1 MNLVRQTTSG
11 ARSLIASV
19 GTRVTHVTT
28 GWWVVLAMVVIYV
41 VTVSRILIDVH
52 LGLGTSSYDIGLYDQ
67 GTWLLSRFE
76 APFVTLMGRNLLG
89 DHASLV
95 MFLVV
100 PFYWIV
106 PGSETLLVLQT
117 VAIGAGAFPL
127 FAYARRALESD
138 VLAVM
143 IAACWLLNPAVN
155 GTAYE
160 NFHPDGFIGFFLPLA
175 LYAALTE
182 RWRLYF
188 VAFVLCLT
196 VKEDVALVMVP
207 LGVFVALTKHR
218 KWGVISAV
226 ASVVA
231 TVLGMFV
238 LMRSLIGVPTR
249 NTWRIPFGGPS
260 GFVKEVFTNPINV
273 WRHLTSEDRPL
284 YVWKMV
290 APFAGVFLL
299 VPDLAVISAFVIL
312 ANIVSTFWYQFHIE
326 YHYSLIAVPG
336 LIFGTVYALQ
346 RVLMK
351 YRQALVAIVLM
362 TTITTAY
369 FWSPLP
375 FAQTPFPHWPASHPV
390 AVAARDII
398 DVVPEDASIAVFH
411 SLAPHLA
418 HRKEIYQ
425 FPTPFRT
432 VLYGVDLSLEN
443 TRLPQADTVQ
453 YVVLP
458 VNKDEQMAQDW
469 KNEQS
474 RFRLLEANAY
484 WEVFVRR

>member
-1 MNLVRQTTSG
+1 MSLVAAPLRNVAQ
-11 ARSLIASV
+11 RVRHLDAS
-19 GTRVTHVTT
+19 
-28 GWWVVLAMVVIYV
+28 WWVVIAFVLLHV
-41 VTVSRILIDVH
+41 VTVSRVLIDVH
-52 LGLGTSSYDIGLYDQ
+52 RGLGTSSYDIGLYDQ

-89 DHASLV
+89 DHASIV
-95 MFLVV
+95 MFFVV
-100 PFYWIV
+100 PFYWVI

-138 VLAVM
+138 LLAVG

-160 NFHPDGFIGFFLPLA
+160 NFHPDGFIGLFLPLA
-175 LYAALTE
+175 LYAALTD
-182 RWRLYF
+182 RWRLYL

-207 LGVFVALTKHR
+207 LGIFVALR
-218 KWGVISAV
+218 KNKRLGIISALAAV
-226 ASVVA
+226 AA
-231 TVLGMFV
+231 TILGMFV

-249 NTWRIPFGGPS
+249 NTWRIPFGGPT
-260 GFVKEVFTNPINV
+260 GFIKEVFTNPLNV
-273 WRHLTSEDRPL
+273 WRHLTSEDRPEYL
-284 YVWKMV
+284 WKMV
-290 APFAGVFLL
+290 APFAGIFLL
-299 VPDLAVISAFVIL
+299 VPELALISTLVLL
-312 ANIVSTFWYQFHIE
+312 ANIVSTFWYQYHIE

-336 LIFGTVYALQ
+336 LLFGTVYAIA
-346 RVLMK
+346 RVK
-351 YRQALVAIVLM
+351 PEFRKILVAAVVAC
-362 TTITTAY
+362 TAITSY

-375 FAQTPFPHWPASHPV
+375 FAQKPLAHWPASHPV

-398 DVVPEDASIAVFH
+398 SVVPDDASIAVFH

-418 HRKEIYQ
+418 HRKEVYQ

-432 VLYGVDLSLEN
+432 VLYGVDLSIEN
-443 TRLPQADTVQ
+443 TRLPQADTVE

-458 VNKDEQMAQDW
+458 INRDEQMSLDW
-469 KNEQS
+469 NQEVPNFNLIAVNE
-474 RFRLLEANAY
+474 Y
-484 WEVFVRR
+484 WEVFQRK

>member
-1 MNLVRQTTSG
+1 MKQSVRNV
-11 ARSLIASV
+11 AL
-19 GTRVTHVTT
+19 RVSQAPTA
-28 GWWVVLAMVVIYV
+28 WWVVVGMVAVYVVI
-41 VTVSRILIDVH
+41 VSRVLIDVH

-95 MFLVV
+95 MFFVV

-117 VAIGAGAFPL
+117 IAIGAGAIPL
-127 FAYARRALESD
+127 FAYARKALESD
-138 VLAVM
+138 VLGVL
-143 IAACWLLNPAVN
+143 IAGCWLLNPAVN

-182 RWRLYF
+182 RWRLYL

-207 LGVFVALTKHR
+207 LGIFVALRKHR
-218 KWGVISAV
+218 KWGVVSAI
-226 ASVVA
+226 ASVAA
-231 TVLGMFV
+231 TILGMFV

-249 NTWRIPFGGPS
+249 NTWRIPFGGPT
-260 GFVKEVFTNPINV
+260 GFIKEIFTNPLNV
-273 WRHLTSEDRPL
+273 WRHLTSEERPL

-299 VPDLAVISAFVIL
+299 VPELALISALVII

-346 RVLMK
+346 RVIPK
-351 YRQALVAIVLM
+351 YRQMLVGFVCAATLM
-362 TTITTAY
+362 TSY
-369 FWSPLP
+369 LWSPLP
-375 FAQTPFPHWPASHPV
+375 FAQSPYPRWPASHPV

-398 DVVPEDASIAVFH
+398 DVIPDDARISVFH

-418 HRKEIYQ
+418 HRKEVYQ

-432 VLYGVDLSLEN
+432 VLYGVDLTLEN
-443 TRLPQADTVQ
+443 TRLPQAETIE

-458 VNKDEQMAQDW
+458 INRDLQMSDDWAREQGAFTRVAVNE
-469 KNEQS
+469 
-474 RFRLLEANAY
+474 Y
-484 WEVFVRR
+484 WEVFQRRQ

>member
-1 MNLVRQTTSG
+1 MTLVRSVASRAREVVITTG
-11 ARSLIASV
+11 AR
-19 GTRVTHVTT
+19 VTQVSPA
-28 GWWVVLAMVVIYV
+28 WWVVLTMVLIYV
-41 VTVSRILIDVH
+41 ITVSRVLIDVH

-67 GTWLLSRFE
+67 GAWLLSRFE

-89 DHASLV
+89 DHASIV
-95 MFLVV
+95 MFFVV
-100 PFYWIV
+100 PFYWFL

-117 VAIGAGAFPL
+117 IAIGAGALPL
-127 FAYARRALESD
+127 FAYARRALMSD
-138 VLAVM
+138 SLAIM

-160 NFHPDGFIGFFLPLA
+160 NFHPDGFIGLFLPLA

-182 RWRLYF
+182 KWRLYLI
-188 VAFVLCLT
+188 AFALCLT

-207 LGVFVALTKHR
+207 LGLFVALRKHR
-218 KWGVISAV
+218 KWGVVTAV

-231 TVLGMFV
+231 SVIGMFV

-249 NTWRIPFGGPS
+249 NAWRIPFGGPT
-260 GFVKEVFTNPINV
+260 GFIKEVFTDPLNV
-273 WRHLTSEDRPL
+273 CRYLTSEERPL
-284 YVWKMV
+284 YLWKMV

-299 VPDLAVISAFVIL
+299 VPELALISTLVIL

-346 RVLMK
+346 RVVMK
-351 YRQALVAIVLM
+351 YRQTLVVVVFASTLA
-362 TTITTAY
+362 TSY
-369 FWSPLP
+369 LWSPLP
-375 FAQTPFPHWPASHPV
+375 FAKTPFPHWPASHPV
-390 AVAARDII
+390 AVAAREII
-398 DVVPEDASIAVFH
+398 TVIPDDASIAVFH

-418 HRKEIYQ
+418 HRKEVYQ

-443 TRLPQADTVQ
+443 TRLPQADTVK

-458 VNKDEQMAQDW
+458 INRDEQMTKDW
-469 KNEQS
+469 EMERHRFSLLVANE
-474 RFRLLEANAY
+474 Y
-484 WEVFVRR
+484 WEVFIRR